1 MTVEE
6 KIRGR
11 RVGIIGMAR
20 SGQAAALLAKEM
32 GGIPFVTDAGRR
44 DKLAVAVMQL
54 EKSGIPFET
63 DAHTDRILD
72 SDYVVISP
80 GIPLTAAI
88 ARNVQARGIPIF
100 SEIEFASWFCRGR
113 IVGITGSNGKTT
125 TTTLTGEIFREAG
138 FDTYVCGNIGRPFA
152 EIASNV
158 SADSVAVVEVSNFQ
172 LETIADFQPN
182 VAAILNITPDHL
194 DRHGSMEEYKKTK
207 YRITEN
213 QSRDDVLVTNL
224 DDPVSAA
231 DAVRTEAAR
240 VYFTAGQDPRATT
253 FVRSGVLWCRHEGRE
268 REVIPV
274 REILIP
280 GPHNLQNAAAA
291 VAMALRFG
299 IEPPVLRKVLATFP
313 GVEHRLE
320 RVKSVAGVSFVND
333 SKATNVDSV
342 CFALQSID
350 TPIYLIL
357 GGRDKGAPYEP
368 IVRFARDK
376 VRGIVA
382 IGEAKDKIFRE
393 LGQLFPVQFA
403 STMDEAVHKCFE
415 QARPG
420 ETVLL
425 SPACASFD
433 MFDNFEH
440 RGRVFKA
447 AVADLKNGKKNHN
460 AVVI

>member
-44 DKLAVAVMQL
+44 DKLAAAVMQL
-54 EKSGIPFET
+54 EKSGIPYET

-125 TTTLTGEIFREAG
+125 TTTLTGEVFKAAG
-138 FDTYVCGNIGRPFA
+138 FDTFVCGNIGRPFA
-152 EIASNV
+152 EVASSV
-158 SADSVAVVEVSNFQ
+158 SDKGVAVVEVSNFQ

-194 DRHGSMEEYKKTK
+194 DRHGTMEEYKKTK

-213 QSRDDVLVTNL
+213 QTRDDVLVTNL
-224 DDPVSAA
+224 DDRVTSTEAI
-231 DAVRTEAAR
+231 RTEATR
-240 VYFTAGQDPRATT
+240 MYFTAAQSPKAAA
-253 FVRSGVLWCRHEGRE
+253 FVRGGSLWFRYEGRE

-291 VAMALRFG
+291 VAMALPFG
-299 IEPPVLRKVLATFP
+299 IEPQVLRDVLSTFP

-368 IVRFARDK
+368 IARIARGK
-376 VRGIVA
+376 VKGIVA

-403 STMDEAVHKCFE
+403 SSMEEAVHKCFE

-433 MFDNFEH
+433 MFDNYEH
-440 RGRVFKA
+440 RGKVFKA
-447 AVADLKNGKKNHN
+447 AVADLKNGKKTHN

>member
-1 MTVEE
+1 
-6 KIRGR
+6 
-11 RVGIIGMAR
+11 MAR
-20 SGQAAALLAKEM
+20 SGQAAALLVKEM

-44 DKLAVAVMQL
+44 DKLAAAVAQL
-54 EKSGIPFET
+54 EKSGIPYET

-88 ARNVQARGIPIF
+88 ARTVQARGIPIF

-113 IVGITGSNGKTT
+113 TVGITGSNGKTT
-125 TTTLTGEIFREAG
+125 TTTLTGEIFKAAG
-138 FDTYVCGNIGRPFA
+138 VETFVCGNIGRPFA
-152 EIASNV
+152 EIASSV
-158 SADSVAVVEVSNFQ
+158 PADGVAVVEVSNFQ

-194 DRHGSMEEYKKTK
+194 DRHGTMEEYKKTK

-213 QSRDDVLVTNL
+213 QTRDDVLVTNL
-224 DDPVSAA
+224 DDPVTSADTIKT
-231 DAVRTEAAR
+231 DATRM
-240 VYFTAGQDPRATT
+240 YFTAGQDANAAA
-253 FVRSGVLWCRHEGRE
+253 FVRGGSLWCRYEKRE

-291 VAMALRFG
+291 VAMVLPFG
-299 IEPPVLRKVLATFP
+299 IGPEVLRGVLARFP

-320 RVKSVAGVSFVND
+320 RVKSVAGVNFVND

-368 IVRFARDK
+368 IVRFARTK
-376 VRGIVA
+376 VKGIVA
-382 IGEAKDKIFRE
+382 IGEAKEKIFRE
-393 LGQLFPVQFA
+393 LGQQFPVQFA
-403 STMDEAVHKCFE
+403 SSMDEAVHRCFE
-415 QARPG
+415 QAHPG

-440 RGRVFKA
+440 RGRIFKA
-447 AVADLKNGKKNHN
+447 AVADLKNGKKDHN